1 MLATISNKINSWFV
15 ETNRAE
21 RIWLMAKIEF
31 KLKFYENKLGLAWA
45 FIKPISQI
53 FMYYV
58 VFQVLMNQRVPN
70 YVIYLFAGIMLW
82 MFFTEVT
89 SGTIQILKTK
99 KYLYEYTNMA
109 KLEIYLAS
117 IISSVIGF
125 ILNLVIFVIGAS
137 VAGIYPT
144 YHYIYF
150 ILIFLNLFLLSFGV
164 SLILS
169 NLFLLFKDIQ
179 PIWNIIVGFGFFL
192 SPILY
197 RGDLFS
203 KKLPAL
209 DYLNPIAGMINNTRN
224 ILMFEKDPDWFM
236 LVYDFGYAT
245 ILLIIGWYFLN
256 QYSARASEYL

>member
-1 MLATISNKINSWFV
+1 MLQVLSDKINYWFF

-45 FIKPISQI
+45 IIKPVSQI
-53 FMYYV
+53 IMYYV

-70 YVIYLFAGIMLW
+70 YVIYLFAGLMLW
-82 MFFTEVT
+82 LFFTEVT
-89 SGTIQILKTK
+89 SGTIKILKTK

-117 IISSVIGF
+117 IINSIIGF
-125 ILNLVIFVIGAS
+125 ILNFIIFLIGAAIS
-137 VAGIYPT
+137 GIYPS

-150 ILIFLNLFLLSFGV
+150 ILIFINLFILSFGV

-169 NLFLLFKDIQ
+169 NLFLLFKDIE
-179 PIWNIIVGFGFFL
+179 PIWGIVVGFGFFL

-203 KKLPAL
+203 KKLPIL
-209 DYLNPIAGMINNTRN
+209 DYLNPIAGIINNARN
-224 ILMFEKDPDWFM
+224 VLMFEQPPNWNMF
-236 LVYDFGYAT
+236 LYDMAYASLLFIVGIF
-245 ILLIIGWYFLN
+245 ILN
-256 QYSARASEYL
+256 KYSDRASEFL

>member
-1 MLATISNKINSWFV
+1 MLQTLSNKINSWFF

-45 FIKPISQI
+45 IIKPVSQI
-53 FMYYV
+53 IMYYV
-58 VFQVLMNQRVPN
+58 VFQILMNQRVPN
-70 YVIYLFAGIMLW
+70 YVIYLFAGLMLW

-89 SGTIQILKTK
+89 SGTVKILKTK

-125 ILNLVIFVIGAS
+125 ILNFIIFIIGAAIS
-137 VAGIYPT
+137 GIYPT
-144 YHYIYF
+144 YHYFYF
-150 ILIFLNLFLLSFGV
+150 IFIFINLFILSFGV

-169 NLFLLFKDIQ
+169 NLFLLFKDIE
-179 PIWNIIVGFGFFL
+179 PIWGIVVGFGFFL

-203 KKLPAL
+203 AKLPIL
-209 DYLNPIAGMINNTRN
+209 DYLNPIAGIINNARN
-224 ILMFEKDPDWFM
+224 ILMFEQPPNWDM
-236 LVYDFGYAT
+236 LLYDTGYAI
-245 ILLIIGWYFLN
+245 ILFLIGIYILN
-256 QYSARASEYL
+256 KYSDRASEYL